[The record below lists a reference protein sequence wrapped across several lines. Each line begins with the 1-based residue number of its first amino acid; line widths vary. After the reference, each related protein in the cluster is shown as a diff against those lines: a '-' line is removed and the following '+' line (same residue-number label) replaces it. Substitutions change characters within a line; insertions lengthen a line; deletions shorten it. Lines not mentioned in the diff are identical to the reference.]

1 MERIIGDGD
10 YETPSDNYLL
20 KRLMD
25 QIDIDLDGVNKMPAQ
40 TNDNIIRW
48 DNISLSLFLYFSI
61 LVCFCLCVC
70 VSLFFF
76 FQITLSLF
84 LTFLLFYFQK
94 ISREEISSD
103 INDGCLVVQPWYHKY
118 PRSTTNSAAAKLFA
132 NSGIFSWS
140 HAKGSSKLFR
150 DAIPQ
155 KTTECVNTPVLN

>member
-48 DNISLSLFLYFSI
+48 DNISLSIFLYFSI
-61 LVCFCLCVC
+61 SLFLYFGLFLSLCVC
-70 VSLFFF
+70 VSFFF

-84 LTFLLFYFQK
+84 LTFLLFYF
-94 ISREEISSD
+94 
-103 INDGCLVVQPWYHKY
+103 
-118 PRSTTNSAAAKLFA
+118 
-132 NSGIFSWS
+132 
-140 HAKGSSKLFR
+140 
-150 DAIPQ
+150 
-155 KTTECVNTPVLN
+155 